1 MKTIRTINVKGLGH
15 EEKEKL
21 IFPNLEELN
30 IDEDLNIIFD
40 FDPVP
45 LTYMLTARQ
54 EFEIKK
60 EKSGPPEW
68 ILNIKRTSASVF
80 DGDKKQ
86 AFKKLIQEI
95 KEDGSEELKEEA
107 KQIFQ
112 GLDAKSLAMIEQD
125 LIREGVSHDEIR
137 ESLCDIH
144 LEVIRDALVEKRIDV
159 SSPHPIHTFM
169 EEHKVIVE
177 SLKNLTVLLEKL
189 NAKTTFDEMGSDIEG
204 FKEIA
209 HHLVEAESHHQREED
224 VLFPQINKHD
234 ITEPTEIMKLDHVE
248 FLKKKKSLYNFT
260 YNWQDFSFDEYKKN
274 VLELGQFLAKE
285 LESHIFKEDN
295 ILYQIALQVLTKEE
309 WDEVK
314 KDCDKIGYC
323 CFAPDDQEQTTQNDG
338 KIVELDLRPLPPFE
352 RHEKIFR
359 IWDGLKPG
367 ETLKITNDHNPKPL
381 WYQFE
386 AEHKGK
392 FEWKY
397 EQEGPDDWIFKIKRL
412 EEVL

>member
-1 MKTIRTINVKGLGH
+1 MGDVKTIDVKGLEH

-30 IDEDLNIIFD
+30 ISEDLNIIFD

-45 LTYMLTARQ
+45 LMYMLKTRQ
-54 EFEIKK
+54 EFEMKYEKK
-60 EKSGPPEW
+60 GPPEW
-68 ILNIKRTSASVF
+68 ILNIKRTSASIF
-80 DGDKKQ
+80 DRDKKQ
-86 AFKKLIQEI
+86 AFKKLIQEM
-95 KEDGSEELKEEA
+95 KEGGSEAIKEEA
-107 KQIFQ
+107 KKIFQ
-112 GLDAKSLAMIEQD
+112 GLDAKSLAMMEQE

-137 ESLCDIH
+137 ENLCDIH

-159 SSPHPIHTFM
+159 ASPHPIHTFM
-169 EEHKVIVE
+169 EEHEVIVE
-177 SLKNLTVLLEKL
+177 SLNNLTKLIEKL
-189 NAKTTFDEMGSDIEG
+189 KVKNNYDELGSDLEG

-209 HHLVEAESHHQREED
+209 HHLVEAESHHQREEE
-224 VLFPQINKHD
+224 VLFPKINKHD
-234 ITEPTEIMKLDHVE
+234 IIEPTEIMKLDHVE

-274 VLELGQFLAKE
+274 VLELGQFLSKE
-285 LESHIFKEDN
+285 LESHIFKENN

-323 CFAPDDQEQTTQNDG
+323 CFSPEDSEQTGPEDG
-338 KIVELDLRPLPPFE
+338 KIVQLDLRPMPPFE
-352 RHEKIFR
+352 RHEKIFA

-367 ETLKITNDHNPKPL
+367 ETLKIINDHDPKPL

-386 AEHKGK
+386 VEHKGK
-392 FEWKY
+392 FEWLY
-397 EQEGPDDWIFKIKRL
+397 EQKGPNDWIVKIQRI
-412 EEVL
+412 

>member
-1 MKTIRTINVKGLGH
+1 MKTIRTIDVKGLEH

-30 IDEDLNIIFD
+30 ISEDLNIIFD

-45 LTYMLTARQ
+45 LTYMLKARQ
-54 EFEIKK
+54 EFEIKY
-60 EKSGPPEW
+60 EKKGPPEW
-68 ILNIKRTSASVF
+68 ILNIIRISTSEF
-80 DGDKKQ
+80 DGDKKK

-95 KEDGSEELKEEA
+95 KEDGSDELKEEA
-107 KQIFQ
+107 KKIFQ
-112 GLDAKSLAMIEQD
+112 GLDAKSLALMEQD

-159 SSPHPIHTFM
+159 TSPHPIHTFM

-177 SLKNLTVLLEKL
+177 SLENLTVLLEKL
-189 NAKTTFDEMGSDIEG
+189 KTKTSFDEMGTDIEG

-224 VLFPQINKHD
+224 VLFPQINKHE

-260 YNWQDFSFDEYKKN
+260 YNWQDFSFDEYKNN

-295 ILYQIALQVLTKEE
+295 ILYQIALQVLTEEE
-309 WDEVK
+309 WGEVK
-314 KDCDKIGYC
+314 RECDKIGYC
-323 CFAPDDQEQTTQNDG
+323 CFAPEDPEQAAQDHG
-338 KIVELDLRPLPPFE
+338 KIVDLDLRPLPPFE

-359 IWDGLKPG
+359 IWAGRKPG
-367 ETLKITNDHNPKPL
+367 ETLKITNDHDPKPL

-386 AEHKGK
+386 VEYKGK
-392 FEWKY
+392 FEWEY
-397 EQEGPDDWIFKIKRL
+397 EQEGPKDWIVKIKRL
-412 EEVL
+412 